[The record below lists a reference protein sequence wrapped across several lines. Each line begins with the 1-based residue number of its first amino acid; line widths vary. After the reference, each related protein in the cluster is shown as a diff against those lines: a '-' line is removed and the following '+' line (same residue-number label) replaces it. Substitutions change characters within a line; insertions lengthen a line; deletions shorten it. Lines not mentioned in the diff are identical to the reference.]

1 LTGRYRGFDIRMEPV
16 VDHMAA
22 RKLPSLWLKVS
33 IVQPTS
39 HRGVFDLLM
48 RPQGVEFYS
57 PSSALQY
64 RVRVPSDWPKDAIVC
79 TDDPESMPPLDAV
92 QPHIHLFADPRMK
105 ELVVAPGGVRL
116 VYQVDQGERSHY
128 NVLRQA
134 KFAQTRLS
142 LPLAERLLE
151 SAIAIHSSLAA

>member
-1 LTGRYRGFDIRMEPV
+1 RYQGFDIRMEPV

-33 IVQPTS
+33 IVKPVS

-48 RPQGVEFYS
+48 RPQGLEFYS
-57 PSSALQY
+57 PSYALPH
-64 RVRVPSDWPKDAIVC
+64 RVSLPSEWPKDAILC
-79 TDDPESMPPLDAV
+79 TNDAEAMPPLDAI

-105 ELVVAPGGVRL
+105 ELVIAPGGVRL

-128 NVLRQA
+128 MILRQA
-134 KFAQTRLS
+134 KFAQTRL
-142 LPLAERLLE
+142 PRDLAEGLLDA
-151 SAIAIHSSLAA
+151 AIKIYSSVEG